1 MAPHNVW
8 DLNPVY
14 QTEYWGHYLE
24 FLETDLDMVPPED
37 DEMEYTD
44 PAMREEEDSEEEEWD
59 SQFAMDDVVVVPP
72 VTFRRVIRTDDG
84 FDDRTITPPRAISRE
99 STVDMTEEWEHESL
113 TDSSSDEDSEDEYV
127 LEQVLYIQRAISI
140 LDNMATLGSRSNPID
155 LTMF

>member
-24 FLETDLDMVPPED
+24 FLEDSLDMVPPAD
-37 DEMEYTD
+37 DDLMETD
-44 PAMREEEDSEEEEWD
+44 PALREEEDSDEEEWD

-72 VTFRRVIRTDDG
+72 VTFRRVIRTSDG
-84 FDDRTITPPRAISRE
+84 FDDRTITPPLLSRE
-99 STVDMTEEWEHESL
+99 STVDLTEEWEHESL

-127 LEQVLYIQRAISI
+127 LEQMLYIQRAITI
-140 LDNMATLGSRSNPID
+140 LENMATLGSRTNPID